1 MRAEWEVKR
10 YAQEFLK
17 RNKERMRGMVYTYF

>member
-1 MRAEWEVKR
+1 MGVEREVKR
-10 YAQEFLK
+10 YVQEFLK